1 MSKIRS
7 LIEYFI
13 SSDNIIV
20 LDWHFNKKNLSLAG
34 FDALIDDLVVAY
46 FFGPPWVFLL

>member
-1 MSKIRS
+1 
-7 LIEYFI
+7 
-13 SSDNIIV
+13 
-20 LDWHFNKKNLSLAG
+20 LAG